1 MLWNKQAISTRAAD
15 FFYGFYSPA
24 LGVPV
29 SVGVSVAV
37 TVGVGVEVTVLVGVA
52 VLV

>member
-1 MLWNKQAISTRAAD
+1 VLWNKQAISTRAAD
-15 FFYGFYSPA
+15 FVYGFYSPA

-37 TVGVGVEVTVLVGVA
+37 TVGVGVEVTVSVGVA